1 MSVMIEIVNPS
12 DARAVRN
19 KDNVL
24 ALYDAMINRKN
35 TEEGVNQFLEP
46 NYIQHNPLVPD
57 GAAGLA
63 GFFGKMTKER
73 ANLRVVVH
81 RIIAAGDYVWAHV
94 NFINLFND
102 DPQDRGI
109 AGVDIY
115 KMNSDGKAV
124 EHWDVLQE
132 VGDPKKA
139 AHTNGM
145 F

>member
-1 MSVMIEIVNPS
+1 MIVTVDPN
-12 DARAVRN
+12 DRRAVRN

-24 ALYDAMINRKN
+24 AFYDLMLNKKQAQEAVGKYLAPQY
-35 TEEGVNQFLEP
+35 V
-46 NYIQHNPLVPD
+46 QHNPIVPD
-57 GAAGLA
+57 GAAGLGA
-63 GFFGKMTKER
+63 FFAKVAKDR

-81 RIIAAGDYVWAHV
+81 RIIAVADYVWAHV

-102 DPQDRGI
+102 DPQDRGF

-115 KMNSDGKAV
+115 KMDTDGKAI

-139 AHTNGM
+139 AHANGM

>member
-1 MSVMIEIVNPS
+1 MIRIS
-12 DARAVRN
+12 DPNDSRAARN
-19 KDNVL
+19 IDNVL
-24 ALYDAMINRKN
+24 ALYDLMINKKN
-35 TEEGVNQFLEP
+35 AEEAVNKFLVP

-57 GAAGLA
+57 TAAGLA
-63 GFFGKMTKER
+63 GFFGKTAKDR
-73 ANLRVVVH
+73 AHLRVVVH
-81 RIIAAGDYVWAHV
+81 RIIASGDWVFAHV
-94 NFINLFND
+94 NFINLFTD

-115 KMNSDGKAV
+115 KMNAEGKAI

-139 AHTNGM
+139 AHANGM

>member
-1 MSVMIEIVNPS
+1 MPGYV
-12 DARAVRN
+12 
-19 KDNVL
+19 
-24 ALYDAMINRKN
+24 
-35 TEEGVNQFLEP
+35 
-46 NYIQHNPLVPD
+46 QHNPLVPD

-63 GFFGKMTKER
+63 GFFGKMTSDR

-81 RIIAAGDYVWAHV
+81 RIIAASDYVWAHV

-102 DPQDRGI
+102 DPKDRGI

-115 KMNSDGKAV
+115 RMNSDGKAI

-132 VGDPKKA
+132 IGDPKKA
-139 AHTNGM
+139 AHANGM